1 MVLVFYIFC
10 SNDNIIVY
18 LAFSWGETRGGE
30 ITLYPSF
37 GYRMIGLTR
46 KKGERMKVWI
56 KAGVIIFY
64 VLIYS
69 FLRKRMRRDFIK
81 FFKAMMLLM
90 IFVLSLLPEAIIIK
104 QLGLAFRADTLILW
118 MAGIEAIDAWDEYE
132 REKNNYKKYRRSK
145 VNRNGKTKK
154 ETRI

>member
-1 MVLVFYIFC
+1 MGRNEGRGDYPVPLVWL
-10 SNDNIIVY
+10 SNDWID
-18 LAFSWGETRGGE
+18 T
-30 ITLYPSF
+30 
-37 GYRMIGLTR
+37 

-145 VNRNGKTKK
+145 VNRNGKIKK